1 MTSRQTFIE
10 TVLPVVNRLAQSS
23 DKLLAAEAA
32 DEAAKLSK
40 ELARLKRAAADQ
52 VTMQEGSGRE
62 AAMGA

>member
-1 MTSRQTFIE
+1 
-10 TVLPVVNRLAQSS
+10 VLPVVNRLAQSS

-52 VTMQEGSGRE
+52 VTMQEGAGRE